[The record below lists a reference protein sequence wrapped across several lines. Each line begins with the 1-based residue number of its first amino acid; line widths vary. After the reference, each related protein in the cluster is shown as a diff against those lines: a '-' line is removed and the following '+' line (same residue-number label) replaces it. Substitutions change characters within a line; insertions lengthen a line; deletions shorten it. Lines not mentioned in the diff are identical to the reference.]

1 MNERLF
7 ELIQSQNGLCGLL
20 WSEEDKQEFAELI
33 VFECVKLAVFKG
45 DSSTGR
51 AIKQHFGV
59 EQ

>member
-59 EQ
+59 EE